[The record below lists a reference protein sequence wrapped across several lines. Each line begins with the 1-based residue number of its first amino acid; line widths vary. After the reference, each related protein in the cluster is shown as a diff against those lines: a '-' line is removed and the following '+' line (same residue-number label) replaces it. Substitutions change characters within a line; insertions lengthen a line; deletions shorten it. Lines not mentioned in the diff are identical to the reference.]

1 MTTAAGHAATLKL
14 VDRTL
19 RQQEKLAA
27 DVGKSL
33 VNVFDRN
40 SFLWTASG
48 GHRTQTLSN
57 RFPVC
62 SVSASGR

>member
-1 MTTAAGHAATLKL
+1 LKF

-48 GHRTQTLSN
+48 GHRTQTLSD
-57 RFPVC
+57 RFPFAQCLLLV
-62 SVSASGR
+62 VKRLPAVRGG